1 MSEMTKYEPTDLT
14 QLIKY
19 AQWMMESKLLPEH
32 IKTPQDV
39 VLLVQFGAGFG
50 VPPMQAIQNL
60 YIVEGKVTMGAHI
73 ALGLAMSHPAC
84 EYMMCT
90 ESTPEQAVWEGK
102 RAGHPKPTTVSY
114 TIAQAEEAR
123 LVKKSNWQKHPAE
136 MLRARAG
143 MHLARLLFP
152 DMLAGVYDPDEL
164 GAVTQPHPEPT
175 PNATTQIQRAPQG
188 APARADIM
196 DAEVVTERIEPALNS
211 PEDVG
216 YAPPPNPGPTSAAAK
231 QLSQDEEKEDEERQE
246 LLAQL
251 RKWLSDAKLGRQLN
265 VLIMEGLTRRAA
277 GGHYEEGMPLNA
289 VPVKLLR
296 EEIKHLKRE
305 IEKHGL
311 ATALRDVTE
320 WAPNHIEGEGG
331 ELRGPVPSPA

>member
-1 MSEMTKYEPTDLT
+1 MSEMTKYEPADLT

-19 AQWMMESKLLPEH
+19 AQWMMDSDLLPEH

-50 VPPMQAIQNL
+50 VPAMMAIQNL

-90 ESTPEQAVWEGK
+90 ESTTEQAVWEGK

-114 TIAQAEEAR
+114 TIKQAKDAR
-123 LVKKSNWQKHPAE
+123 LTNKSNWQKHPAE

-175 PNATTQIQRAPQG
+175 ARVTTQIQREPQG
-188 APARADIM
+188 APASGDVM
-196 DAEVVTERIEPALNS
+196 DAEVITESREPTPNG

-216 YAPPPNPGPTSAAAK
+216 YAPNPGPTSAAAK
-231 QLSQDEEKEDEERQE
+231 QDEEKEEKEREALIQ
-246 LLAQL
+246 QL
-251 RKWLSDAKLGRQLN
+251 RRWLSDAKLGRQLN
-265 VLIMEGLTRRAA
+265 VLIAEGLARRAA
-277 GGHYEEGMPLNA
+277 GGHYEQGMPLDK
-289 VPVKLLR
+289 VPLKLLR
-296 EEIKHLKRE
+296 GEIKHLE
-305 IEKHGL
+305 EAIEKHGL

-320 WAPNHIEGEGG
+320 WAPNYVEGESEG
-331 ELRGPVPSPA
+331 RGPVPSPA

>member
-1 MSEMTKYEPTDLT
+1 MSEMTKYEPADLT

-19 AQWMMESKLLPEH
+19 AQWMMNSELLPSH

-73 ALGLAMSHPAC
+73 ALGLAMSHPCC

-90 ESTPEQAVWEGK
+90 ESTPERAVWEGK
-102 RAGHPKPTTVSY
+102 RTGHPKPTTVSY

-123 LVKKSNWQKHPAE
+123 LIKKSNWQKHPAE

-164 GAVTQPHPEPT
+164 GAVTQPQPEPT
-175 PNATTQIQRAPQG
+175 PRITAQIHREPQATPQPAPQFE
-188 APARADIM
+188 DIEDIE
-196 DAEVVTERIEPALNS
+196 DAEVVEESEPAPTPVPPTERL
-211 PEDVG
+211 
-216 YAPPPNPGPTSAAAK
+216 PNPGPTSASARKVSEGEEHDALVDELRAYLKQAGLGK
-231 QLSQDEEKEDEERQE
+231 QLNLLVMEGFIQRYGEGEEE
-246 LLAQL
+246 LGRIPLKPLRVGIEQL
-251 RKWLSDAKLGRQLN
+251 RLD
-265 VLIMEGLTRRAA
+265 
-277 GGHYEEGMPLNA
+277 
-289 VPVKLLR
+289 
-296 EEIKHLKRE
+296 
-305 IEKHGL
+305 IERHGL
-311 ATALRDVTE
+311 ATALRDITE
-320 WAPNHIEGEGG
+320 WAPNYVD
-331 ELRGPVPSPA
+331 LPVDKPPRHTAA

>member
-19 AQWMMESKLLPEH
+19 AQWMMDSELLPAH

-90 ESTPEQAVWEGK
+90 ESTPEVAVWEGK

-123 LVKKSNWQKHPAE
+123 LIKKSNWQKHPAE

-164 GAVTQPHPEPT
+164 GAVTQPQPEPT
-175 PNATTQIQRAPQG
+175 PRATAQIHREPQAAPQPVAQIADIEDAEIVEESKP
-188 APARADIM
+188 APAP
-196 DAEVVTERIEPALNS
+196 TPA
-211 PEDVG
+211 
-216 YAPPPNPGPTSAAAK
+216 APPAAPNPGPMSASARK
-231 QLSQDEEKEDEERQE
+231 ISEGEEHDALRE
-246 LLAQL
+246 QL
-251 RKWLSDAKLGRQLN
+251 REYLRQSKLHKDQIARISSGFIHRYGDGASEMGR
-265 VLIMEGLTRRAA
+265 V
-277 GGHYEEGMPLNA
+277 PLA
-289 VPVKLLR
+289 RLR
-296 EEIKHLKRE
+296 EGVRHISEQLAKGFELRE
-305 IEKHGL
+305 TL
-311 ATALRDVTE
+311 LDLTE
-320 WAPNHIEGEGG
+320 WAVNPVDT
-331 ELRGPVPSPA
+331 ELNGPAQTPTAA

>member
-19 AQWMMESKLLPEH
+19 AQWMMDSELLPDH

-90 ESTPEQAVWEGK
+90 ESTTELAVWEGK

-114 TIAQAEEAR
+114 TIKQAKDAR
-123 LVKKSNWQKHPAE
+123 LTNKSNWQKHPAE

-164 GAVTQPHPEPT
+164 GAVTQPQPEPA
-175 PNATTQIQRAPQG
+175 PRSSATVQIHREPQPAPQIADIEDAEIVEESKP
-188 APARADIM
+188 APAAQ
-196 DAEVVTERIEPALNS
+196 TERL
-211 PEDVG
+211 
-216 YAPPPNPGPTSAAAK
+216 PNPGPTSRAAK
-231 QLSQDEEKEDEERQE
+231 EISDGEEHDALCDELRDYLKQAGLGKQLNLLVMEGFIQRYGEGEEEMGRIPLKALRVGIE
-246 LLAQL
+246 QL
-251 RKWLSDAKLGRQLN
+251 RLD
-265 VLIMEGLTRRAA
+265 
-277 GGHYEEGMPLNA
+277 
-289 VPVKLLR
+289 
-296 EEIKHLKRE
+296 
-305 IEKHGL
+305 IERHGL
-311 ATALRDVTE
+311 PTALRDITE
-320 WAPNHIEGEGG
+320 WAPNYVDP
-331 ELRGPVPSPA
+331 PVDKPTRHTAA

>member
-1 MSEMTKYEPTDLT
+1 MSEMTKYEPADLT

-19 AQWMMESKLLPEH
+19 AQWMMESELLPSH

-73 ALGLAMSHPAC
+73 ALGLAMSHPSC

-90 ESTPEQAVWEGK
+90 ESTPERAVWEGK
-102 RAGHPKPTTVSY
+102 RTGHPKPTTVSY

-123 LVKKSNWQKHPAE
+123 LVKKQNWQKHPAE

-175 PNATTQIQRAPQG
+175 PRATTQIHREPQPLPAP
-188 APARADIM
+188 PRADIE
-196 DAEVVTERIEPALNS
+196 DAQIVEDSEPAPNS
-211 PEDVG
+211 PEDLGG
-216 YAPPPNPGPTSAAAK
+216 YTAAPKDWSEDKAWLTQQRRYRALISEGDALSRDELALVHEYTRKIMGVTTSKHITPERFRKLNDQIQAVEWEDRAEWLRSKIAELPPNPI
-231 QLSQDEEKEDEERQE
+231 Q
-246 LLAQL
+246 
-251 RKWLSDAKLGRQLN
+251 
-265 VLIMEGLTRRAA
+265 
-277 GGHYEEGMPLNA
+277 
-289 VPVKLLR
+289 
-296 EEIKHLKRE
+296 
-305 IEKHGL
+305 
-311 ATALRDVTE
+311 
-320 WAPNHIEGEGG
+320 GEGAPLG
-331 ELRGPVPSPA
+331 APVPTAA